1 MTLDDDSQWV
11 SEDTSV
17 LAGKLFDLAFANSV
31 IGMAITD
38 LNRGIVAINDSF
50 CKMLGRDR
58 EEFLGHSMAQ
68 VTLPEDQN
76 ISDDL
81 TALLLTG
88 EKSQIVYTKR
98 YYHKDGHIVWAEV
111 SKSLAHNEVGEPYC
125 FIALVRNVTE
135 ERSLLFQLTQ
145 QALHDPLTGLA
156 NRLLFEDRLNQALN
170 SSTRKAG
177 FVAVFLIDLD
187 DFKDVN
193 DTFGHQAGDDLIKAV
208 ANRLKQ
214 VTRSSDT
221 LCRFGGDEFL
231 YLREGLKSP
240 HEAQQMAE
248 RLLHIFDEPF
258 WIGEDSLPQSASI
271 GVAISHRADDSADL
285 IRHADIALYRV
296 KRQNKSQYSLFHQ
309 EMQDQVSN
317 RVGMANDLRQSLESG
332 LVTIHYQPIVDL
344 LTNVAVGFEALMR
357 WNHPKRG
364 WVPPTVF
371 IPVAEQ
377 SKLIFDIGSFALGQA
392 VGEAVSWGHIAN
404 IEPQPYVTVNLSPR
418 QFQDPDLFRMISES
432 LDANKLPPDR
442 LVLEIT
448 EGTAFVD
455 INQAS
460 HTAERLRAIG
470 VGLAV
475 DDFGTG
481 YSSLSHIALLHPRIL
496 KIDQS
501 FLDTAP
507 DAVSSERL
515 LKAIL
520 TMGDAL
526 DITVLAEGIE
536 TEVQLDMLR
545 RLGCRFGQGYLLSP
559 PVSSADLKKI
569 LRMVPTPAGL
579 DKS

>member
-1 MTLDDDSQWV
+1 MTLDEDTQWV
-11 SEDTSV
+11 SEDTTI

-50 CKMLGRDR
+50 CQMLGRNR
-58 EEFLGHSMAQ
+58 EDFLGHSMAQ
-68 VTLPEDQN
+68 VTLSEDQKS
-76 ISDDL
+76 SDDL

-88 EKSQIVYTKR
+88 EKSQVVYTKR
-98 YYHKDGHIVWAEV
+98 YHHKDGHIVWAEV
-111 SKSLAHNEVGEPYC
+111 SKSLAHNEEGEPYC

-135 ERSLLFQLTQ
+135 ERSLLSQLTQ

-156 NRLLFEDRLNQALN
+156 NRLLFEDRLSQALN
-170 SSTRKAG
+170 SSTRKSG
-177 FVAVFLIDLD
+177 CIAVFLIDLD

-193 DTFGHQAGDDLIKAV
+193 DTFGHQAGDHLLKAV
-208 ANRLKQ
+208 ANRLKE

-231 YLREGLKSP
+231 YLREGLRSS
-240 HEAQQMAE
+240 HEAQQMAK
-248 RLLHIFDEPF
+248 RLLRVFDEPF
-258 WIGEDSLPQSASI
+258 CIGEDSLPQSASI
-271 GVAISHRADDSADL
+271 GVAISSRADDSADL
-285 IRHADIALYRV
+285 IRHADIALYQV
-296 KRQNKSQYSLFHQ
+296 KRKNKSQYSLFHQ
-309 EMQDQVSN
+309 KMQDQVSN

-332 LVTIHYQPIVDL
+332 LVTMQYQPIVNL
-344 LTNVAVGFEALMR
+344 STNVAVGVEALVR
-357 WNHPKRG
+357 WYHPKRG

-371 IPVAEQ
+371 IPIAEQ

-392 VGEAVSWGHIAN
+392 LGEAASWGHITH

-418 QFQDPDLFRMISES
+418 QFQDPDLFRRISES
-432 LDANKLPPDR
+432 LEANELPPDR

-455 INQAS
+455 INQAT
-460 HTAERLRAIG
+460 HTAKQLRAVG

-501 FLDTAP
+501 FLDTSP
-507 DAVSSERL
+507 DAVSNERL

-520 TMGDAL
+520 TMGEAL

-536 TEVQLDMLR
+536 TESQLDMLR
-545 RLGCRFGQGYLLSP
+545 RLGCKFGQGYLLSP
-559 PVSSADLKKI
+559 PVPSADLTKI
-569 LRMVPTPAGL
+569 LRMVPAPPGI
-579 DKS
+579 DQS